1 MKENTKLAFETL
13 DFSYLDIFNLLRV
26 SSIHTKLLITKA
38 LAMFAFN
45 NLEQE
50 TVIGNIGVLNFNLFK
65 DYLNLPN
72 EMEKCEGAY
81 QIILLSSL
89 IYNQVKLNK
98 KI

>member
-72 EMEKCEGAY
+72 EMEKC
-81 QIILLSSL
+81 Q
-89 IYNQVKLNK
+89 
-98 KI
+98 